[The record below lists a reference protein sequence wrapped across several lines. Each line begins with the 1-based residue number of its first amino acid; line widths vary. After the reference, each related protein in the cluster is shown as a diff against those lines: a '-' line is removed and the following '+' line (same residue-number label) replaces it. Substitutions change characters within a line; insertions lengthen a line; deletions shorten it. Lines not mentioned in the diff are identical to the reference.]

1 MKATVNS
8 IWHVYRS
15 GLRFLNEKK
24 KKKNRKKEKKSKGEV
39 SEEVLRSIN

>member
-24 KKKNRKKEKKSKGEV
+24 KKNRKKEKKSKGEI
-39 SEEVLRSIN
+39 SEELLRSIN

>member
-24 KKKNRKKEKKSKGEV
+24 KKTEKKRKNQKEKSQK
-39 SEEVLRSIN
+39 NY